1 MSIFKRKPKNYKSVS
16 LSELT
21 WQRFKKER
29 QGMISLGYILL
40 MVVIAVLGY
49 LITPDSTPYCNHQQL
64 EIALQK
70 PGFKVQL
77 MQVKQSM

>member
-1 MSIFKRKPKNYKSVS
+1 MQVSDVKQVSNCYLLPVTCYLKMSIFKRKPKEYKSVS

-40 MVVIAVLGY
+40 MVIIALLGY
-49 LITPDSTPYCNHQQL
+49 LITP
-64 EIALQK
+64 E
-70 PGFKVQL
+70 VE
-77 MQVKQSM
+77 M